1 MLLKSKICNFGW
13 KAKSFNLLSIDN
25 KYYTL
30 DELKGNNGTLIMFI
44 CNHCPYVKAIIEKI
58 RFESLEL
65 KNMGINS
72 IAVMSNDVDEY
83 PEDSFENMKIFFDKN
98 QLNFPYLYDFDQ
110 TVAKTYNAQC
120 TPDFYGFNKNLE
132 LHYRGRIDSG
142 VMKNNKDIK
151 RELYFAMEV
160 IVKSNIGPKEQ
171 FNSFGCSIK
180 WKTNE

>member
-1 MLLKSKICNFGW
+1 MILKSKICNFGW

-132 LHYRGRIDSG
+132 LQYRGRIDSSG
-142 VMKNNKDIK
+142 MNNRKNSKRDLYNAMKNIMLNGK
-151 RELYFAMEV
+151 
-160 IVKSNIGPKEQ
+160 GPENQ
-171 FNSFGCSIK
+171 IPSMGCSIK
-180 WKTNE
+180 WKK